1 MKRLTNMVFQAQVN
15 SRIQDRSRR
24 GLPTDFNSVAGEL
37 LDSGL
42 VPMDKRMW
50 DWARQLCGET
60 AA

>member
-42 VPMDKRMW
+42 VPMDGRMW
-50 DWARQLCGET
+50 SWARQVCGET

>member
-24 GLPTDFNSVAGEL
+24 GLPTDFQSVAGEL

-42 VPMDKRMW
+42 VPIDNRMW
-50 DWARQLCGET
+50 DWARQICGE
-60 AA
+60 AAA